1 MKHGEGG
8 GKYFQS
14 SDDKSMDLIF
24 IFVLWIKNINLLAD
38 KRISLCAKVSPCF

>member
-24 IFVLWIKNINLLAD
+24 IFVLWKT
-38 KRISLCAKVSPCF
+38 KCISSC